1 MSLTRSPFTQFFAG
15 TDQAKTMMKD
25 LNMEWMLDYV
35 TPAKPSDAAL
45 AIVKGGA
52 QRWQRL
58 YYPYLQTKPMEMLYN
73 IFPQTLS
80 KLNRRVFEK

>member
-1 MSLTRSPFTQFFAG
+1 MDVGLRDARKTFGRSIS
-15 TDQAKTMMKD
+15 
-25 LNMEWMLDYV
+25 N
-35 TPAKPSDAAL
+35 S
-45 AIVKGGA
+45 KGRRTEMA
-52 QRWQRL
+52 ET